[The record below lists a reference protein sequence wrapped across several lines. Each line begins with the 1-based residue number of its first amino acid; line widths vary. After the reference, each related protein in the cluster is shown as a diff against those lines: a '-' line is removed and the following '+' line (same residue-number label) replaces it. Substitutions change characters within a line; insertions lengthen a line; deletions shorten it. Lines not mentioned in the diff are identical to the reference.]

1 MALPSDYRELALPA
15 PDAQRIESLWA
26 SQASADGVH
35 RVLPDGRMDLIV
47 RYRLRP
53 HGRIAGSRLIIAGPS
68 TRFADIPVAR
78 GDGFVGVRFAPGWG
92 GACLGVAPAHL
103 RETVWLDAQASAALG
118 RDDADALLRADATD
132 GLQTQL
138 LAIAHRRAK
147 QAPAAAEGVAAAIA
161 RMHAG
166 QGRLT
171 LPALAADCG
180 LGERSLRRHLAGRI
194 GLGFSAFSAVLRFQ
208 RALRLLAT
216 GHATTLAQ
224 LAADCG
230 YSDQADMT
238 RAFRRHG
245 GFTPGQRPPVTLVG
259 LPLQGVAAIFKPD

>member
-26 SQASADGVH
+26 SQASADGLH

-47 RYRLRP
+47 RYRLDRD
-53 HGRIAGSRLIIAGPS
+53 GRIAGARLVIAGPS
-68 TRFADIPVAR
+68 TRFADIPVAQ
-78 GDGFVGVRFAPGWG
+78 GDGFLGVRFAPGWG
-92 GACLGVAPAHL
+92 GACLGVAPARL
-103 RETVWLDAQASAALG
+103 REKVWLDEQASAALG
-118 RDDADALLRADATD
+118 PADAASLLGADSPDA
-132 GLQTQL
+132 LQGRL
-138 LAIAHRRAK
+138 LAIARRRAWR
-147 QAPAAAEGVAAAIA
+147 APAPAKGMCAAIA

-166 QGRLT
+166 QGRLP
-171 LPALAADCG
+171 LPALAAASG
-180 LGERSLRRHLAGRI
+180 LGERSLRRHLAERI
-194 GLGFSAFSAVLRFQ
+194 GLGFSAFSTVLRFQ

-216 GHATTLAQ
+216 GHATTLTQ